1 MFTVRRTR
9 FAVLL
14 VPLLTAGFAGCGD
27 DDAAA
32 IAPRADDVVLRISQG
47 GQVLADWTLDDLNTA
62 VSFTE
67 FDLEGSTQNGPLLLD
82 VLAAAGVT
90 SWERAEVIGWGEG
103 RAFEV
108 GLEIEAGDVDGG
120 WILDVTNRGT
130 VKLAADDLPKQQWVR
145 DVAEIAL
152 G

>member
-1 MFTVRRTR
+1 MSAVHRMPPV
-9 FAVLL
+9 VLL
-14 VPLLTAGFAGCGD
+14 VALLTTGLAGCGD
-27 DDAAA
+27 DDDAAA
-32 IAPRADDVVLRISQG
+32 DPRAEDVVLRVSQG
-47 GQVLADWTLDDLNTA
+47 GQVLADWTLDELKA
-62 VSFTE
+62 AIPFTE
-67 FDLEGSTQNGPLLLD
+67 IDLEGTTQNGPLLLD

-108 GLEIEAGDVDGG
+108 GLEIEAGDVDAG
-120 WILDVTNRGT
+120 WIFDVTNRGT

-152 G
+152 D